1 MLIWSVFMDI
11 SDTSLNSLDCYW
23 FFLHSK
29 YPNLGTPNPHAS
41 MIASA
46 QVPVVFPQ
54 VMPHQA
60 PTQQEETASPQQ
72 QHQLSPAIN
81 GVAGAQ
87 QQQPQ
92 QLPPVFN
99 LNSMFGGFAG
109 APNFAAFMAA
119 PQQAQAA
126 WLANPAL
133 FQQQL
138 FMNQLAQHQAAQQ
151 QHQQQHQQGS
161 NLQQLQQD
169 ASFGGPTTQLPT
181 VKTEPQAHMSRTN
194 ADENAMK
201 SNGNHPHLT
210 QTSSRCAEV

>member
-1 MLIWSVFMDI
+1 
-11 SDTSLNSLDCYW
+11 
-23 FFLHSK
+23 
-29 YPNLGTPNPHAS
+29 

-46 QVPVVFPQ
+46 QVPVAFPQ

-60 PTQQEETASPQQ
+60 PSQQQETASSQQQQQ

-81 GVAGAQ
+81 GVAGAQQQLPTQQ

-109 APNFAAFMAA
+109 APNFAALMAA

-151 QHQQQHQQGS
+151 QLQQQQQHQQGS
-161 NLQQLQQD
+161 NVQQLQQE
-169 ASFGGPTTQLPT
+169 ASFGGLATQHAAI
-181 VKTEPQAHMSRTN
+181 KTEPQAQMSSTN
-194 ADENAMK
+194 ADDNAMK
-201 SNGNHPHLT
+201 SNGSHLHVS